1 MLKQNLASL
10 PNVLGSGWREHGAG
24 SPQAKKKRAEAR
36 AQRHH
41 GNLRIKQCPR
51 HRGQFSFANES
62 SLRKA
67 FGVSLRFAVSEAA
80 PVLRIAHQIDYLS

>member
-41 GNLRIKQCPR
+41 ETLNKY
-51 HRGQFSFANES
+51 
-62 SLRKA
+62 
-67 FGVSLRFAVSEAA
+67 
-80 PVLRIAHQIDYLS
+80 QIVYLT